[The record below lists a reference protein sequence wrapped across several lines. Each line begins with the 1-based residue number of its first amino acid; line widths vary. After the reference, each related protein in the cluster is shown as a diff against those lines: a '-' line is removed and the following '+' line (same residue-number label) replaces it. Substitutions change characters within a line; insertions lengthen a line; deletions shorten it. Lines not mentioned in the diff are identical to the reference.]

1 VGRENDISSPSG
13 QALAVQPNGG
23 MVVKIF
29 GGEIMSRKNLGQH
42 LESQNVEIPNEVSNM
57 TDNMMNTAKDTIAKV
72 GETVSN
78 NKLLIGGIIG
88 GIAVGCGAAIY
99 LLTTDSGKRVRSQI
113 QDRVLDAYDDISE
126 QLSDQWDRLSDLA
139 KNVLSETRVEDVS
152 EDLRNVA

>member
-1 VGRENDISSPSG
+1 
-13 QALAVQPNGG
+13 
-23 MVVKIF
+23 M
-29 GGEIMSRKNLGQH
+29 
-42 LESQNVEIPNEVSNM
+42 EIPDEVSNM

-78 NKLLIGGIIG
+78 NKLLVGGIIG

-126 QLSDQWDRLSDLA
+126 QLSDQWDRLSDIA

>member
-1 VGRENDISSPSG
+1 
-13 QALAVQPNGG
+13 
-23 MVVKIF
+23 
-29 GGEIMSRKNLGQH
+29 MSRKNQGQH

-57 TDNMMNTAKDTIAKV
+57 TDNMVNTAKNRIAKA

-78 NKLLIGGIIG
+78 NKLLVGGIIG

-99 LLTTDSGKRVRSQI
+99 LLTTDSGKRMRSQI

-126 QLSDQWDRLSDLA
+126 QLSDQLDRLSDIA
-139 KNVLSETRVEDVS
+139 KNVLSETRAEDVS